1 MDVKFGVYLPT
12 FSRVKTGREL
22 WNFCLESAL
31 IADKLGFESIWAPD
45 HLLGFDS
52 IERIGEPSIDML
64 ESFTTITALAQA
76 TRSVKIGF
84 SVLCLLFRNP
94 ALTAK
99 MAATLDVISNGRLLF
114 GLGAGWRKDEF
125 KSYGY
130 VWRPLKERL
139 EESIEAT
146 EIIKRCWTMDKVYFK
161 GKYYNIDG
169 CEVKPK
175 PLQKPNPPI
184 WFGGVGLKAL
194 EGFMRISPDGWLA
207 PPLRLEDLKYR
218 IDAFN
223 MKGRGLTIAMEMYTS
238 IDVTSDK
245 ALENARRSVER
256 WFGDSAEKVAEYDTS
271 VQLPGGITVHYGA
284 TIGSPD
290 HCIDVISRYV
300 EIGVSHFVLHFM
312 PLEATVEGLKM
323 YAEKV
328 IPYFSEYSSF

>member
-1 MDVKFGVYLPT
+1 MDVEFGVYLPT

-22 WNFCLESAL
+22 WNLCLESAL
-31 IADKLGFESIWAPD
+31 TADRLGFASVWAPD

-52 IERIGEPSIDML
+52 VERIGEPSVDML
-64 ESFTTITALAQA
+64 ESFTTISALAQA
-76 TRSVKIGF
+76 TRNVRVGF

-99 MAATLDVISNGRLLF
+99 MAATLDVISEGRLLF
-114 GLGAGWRKDEF
+114 GLGAGWREDEF

-130 VWRPLKERL
+130 AWRPLRERL

-194 EGFMRISPDGWLA
+194 EGFMRINPDGWLS

-218 IDAFN
+218 VDAFN
-223 MKGRGLTIAMEMYTS
+223 MRDRGLTIAMEMYTS
-238 IDVTSDK
+238 IDVASDR
-245 ALENARRSVER
+245 ALEKARRPVER

-271 VQLPGGITVHYGA
+271 VQLPGGITVRYGA

-290 HCIDVISRYV
+290 RCIDVISRYA
-300 EIGVSHFVLHFM
+300 EAGVSHFILHFM
-312 PLEATVEGLKM
+312 PLEDTAEGLKM
-323 YAEKV
+323 YAERV
-328 IPYFSEYSSF
+328 IPYFSEGR

>member
-1 MDVKFGVYLPT
+1 MDIKFGVYLPT
-12 FSRVKTGREL
+12 FSRVKTGRDL

-52 IERIGEPSIDML
+52 VERIGEPSIDML
-64 ESFTTITALAQA
+64 ESFTTMTALAQA

-130 VWRPLKERL
+130 VWKPLKERL
-139 EESIEAT
+139 EESIEAA

-175 PLQKPNPPI
+175 PLQNPNPPI

-194 EGFMRISPDGWLA
+194 EGFMRINPDGWLA

-223 MKGRGLTIAMEMYTS
+223 MKDRGLTIAMEMYTS
-238 IDVTSDK
+238 IDVASDK
-245 ALENARRSVER
+245 ALEKARRSVER

-271 VQLPGGITVHYGA
+271 VQLPGGITVRYGA

-290 HCIDVISRYV
+290 HCIDVISRYA

-312 PLEATVEGLKM
+312 PLEDTVEGLKM

-328 IPYFSEYSSF
+328 IPYFSREL